1 MVRVLLLFAPSCLHL
16 PEAARR
22 ADWAFPSPLRIAA
35 NREFYGSP
43 VPAADLLAG
52 KVPAPEAA
60 SAVSRCATTQDIV
73 NMLTAFE

>member
-1 MVRVLLLFAPSCLHL
+1 MSVHREEQPAP
-16 PEAARR
+16 
-22 ADWAFPSPLRIAA
+22 D
-35 NREFYGSP
+35 Y
-43 VPAADLLAG
+43 VPGHDLLAG